1 MRANRILWQK
11 GLAWALYLAF
21 SLFLS
26 ACQSLLPTSMPTLI
40 PVEYLPTAIAL
51 TLVAANPS
59 LASPAG
65 VTETPAPTPTLEPS
79 YTPTLEPIST
89 ATATSPPPPPAVAP
103 LPSIPE
109 AKIRIRSP
117 GDLSR
122 VASPIT
128 INAYLRPGDEGKVI
142 IELLG
147 EDRRVVSRQIKVLP
161 WVDKDGFASLYIKLD
176 FEISATA
183 EAGRL
188 VISSPDEFGR
198 TKWLNSVPLILI
210 SLGEPDIIPP
220 VDTLE
225 TIVIQQPPPRTLVQG
240 GTLLV
245 HGTIRPSSDQY
256 FMAQLITTDGRVV
269 GKRVGNAP
277 FPAEGSFTSFTVEV
291 PYSVT
296 EPTEARLVVWEGE
309 GGFSNIVHLSSVEV
323 MLSP

>member
-1 MRANRILWQK
+1 
-11 GLAWALYLAF
+11 
-21 SLFLS
+21 
-26 ACQSLLPTSMPTLI
+26 MPTLI
-40 PVEYLPTAIAL
+40 PAEYLPTAIAL
-51 TLVAANPS
+51 TLEAANPS
-59 LASPAG
+59 PITPTGIS
-65 VTETPAPTPTLEPS
+65 EIPAPSPTLEPS
-79 YTPTLEPIST
+79 PTQTLDPALSST
-89 ATATSPPPPPAVAP
+89 ATIPPPPPVVAL

-122 VASPIT
+122 VTSPIT
-128 INAYLRPGDEGKVI
+128 INAYLRPGDGGKVI

-147 EDRRVVSRQIKVLP
+147 EDRRAIVRQIKILP
-161 WVDKDGFASLYIKLD
+161 WVDKDGYASLYMTLD

-198 TKWLNSVPLILI
+198 TKWLNSVPVILI
-210 SLGEPDIIPP
+210 SLGEADIIPP

-256 FMAQLITTDGRVV
+256 FMVQLITPDGRIV

-277 FPAEGSFTSFTVEV
+277 FPAEGSFTSFTIDV
-291 PYSVT
+291 PYTVS

-309 GGFSNIVHLSSVEV
+309 GSIANIVHLSSVEV